1 MEASPF
7 RPAFRPAAGPVLWF
21 LIALAILLGL
31 GFWQIGRH
39 REKQAL
45 MAEARARLALPP
57 VDLLEAV
64 AEPEAFAWR
73 RVHAEGIYAP
83 QETVL
88 LLDRRREGKGSL
100 VITPLRVEGLHAS
113 DGGAAAILVVRGW
126 IPSNAEETF
135 LERDARRGPAEVLGS
150 LLPLEDAR
158 AGPPPSRTRRRL
170 LAFNFSALR
179 AQVSMP
185 LVPALLKRGD
195 REDGDVPRGEWALP
209 RARVDHKAYAWTWF
223 LLAVTLVVVF
233 TAASLRRRPR

>member
-1 MEASPF
+1 MEASP
-7 RPAFRPAAGPVLWF
+7 FRPAAGPVLWF

-57 VDLLEAV
+57 ADLLEAT
-64 AEPEAFAWR
+64 AQPGAFAWR
-73 RVHAEGIYAP
+73 RVRAEGIYAP
-83 QETVL
+83 EETVL

-100 VITPLRVEGLHAS
+100 VITPLRVEGLQAP
-113 DGGAAAILVVRGW
+113 DGRAAAILVVRGW
-126 IPSNAEETF
+126 IPSNAEEAF
-135 LERDARRGPAEVLGS
+135 LERDARRGGPAEVLGS
-150 LLPLEDAR
+150 LLPLEDAP
-158 AGPPPSRTRRRL
+158 AGPPPSRPRRRL
-170 LAFNFSALR
+170 LAFNFPTLR

-223 LLAVTLVVVF
+223 LLAVTLAVVF